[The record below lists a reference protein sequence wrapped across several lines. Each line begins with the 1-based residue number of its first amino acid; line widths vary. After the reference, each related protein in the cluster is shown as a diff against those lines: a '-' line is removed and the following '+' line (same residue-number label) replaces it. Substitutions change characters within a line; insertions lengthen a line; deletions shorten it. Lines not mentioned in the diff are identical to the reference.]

1 MKFKWANE
9 KTIKLWAVLL
19 CAVLCL
25 PILAACGAGSVPTV
39 HEEEPEQTTET
50 QTAETEK
57 VDGGQES
64 DVPQADTNG
73 DIALYRLADT
83 DDAAYTLSAT
93 SYGSQKA
100 NGVDKTPYVERLLN
114 GVTLEI
120 IENSEMPEGEY
131 IMLDLPEA
139 NVRYDFFLSDGND
152 VREISDDGETLYRAA
167 YADGTT
173 TAYDAVSDWYDALV
187 AAAAVEQE
195 ENAGENALMPTV
207 EECTAV
213 FAACLTYE
221 PGISGAFL
229 KEAQA
234 TCEMMGFAVSHDL
247 HSVDS
252 GMLSD
257 TLREAFQNLSDDE
270 AERFLNNYSPDYPD
284 GIYDL
289 GRQALEDYETVRGSF
304 NDAGVGSDMEGYVS
318 FAGASDS
325 WEALKN
331 AILTVSHDGDG
342 LSAETPSEAPASRSE
357 ASATQTAS
365 DLLAGMTTEE
375 KVCQLFLV
383 TQDQLTGV
391 SPVTKSGDTTRSAI
405 QSMPVGGI
413 VYFSSNLVSR
423 EQCVSMIENIQS
435 YSKLGLFIAV
445 DEEGGKVARLSKNPA
460 MGTTVFPAMQEIGAT
475 GDTDRAYQ
483 VGHTIGTEIAEL
495 GFNLDFAPVA
505 DVFSNPNN
513 TVIGSRA
520 FSSDPKTA
528 ADMVAACVKGF
539 NDSGM
544 LCTLKHFPGHG
555 DTNADSHYGEA
566 ETGKTLEQLEA
577 CEFLPFEAGIK
588 AGAPFVMIGHIAAPN
603 VISEAVPASLSHEM
617 ITGLL
622 REQLGIDGIV
632 ITDSMSMKAIT
643 DQYSSGEAAVMALK
657 AGADIILMPE
667 DLRGAVDGVLDAI
680 ASGELSEERI
690 DESVLRILGVK
701 LSNGIIDAG

>member
-1 MKFKWANE
+1 
-9 KTIKLWAVLL
+9 
-19 CAVLCL
+19 
-25 PILAACGAGSVPTV
+25 
-39 HEEEPEQTTET
+39 
-50 QTAETEK
+50 
-57 VDGGQES
+57 
-64 DVPQADTNG
+64 
-73 DIALYRLADT
+73 
-83 DDAAYTLSAT
+83 
-93 SYGSQKA
+93 
-100 NGVDKTPYVERLLN
+100 
-114 GVTLEI
+114 
-120 IENSEMPEGEY
+120 
-131 IMLDLPEA
+131 
-139 NVRYDFFLSDGND
+139 
-152 VREISDDGETLYRAA
+152 
-167 YADGTT
+167 
-173 TAYDAVSDWYDALV
+173 
-187 AAAAVEQE
+187 
-195 ENAGENALMPTV
+195 
-207 EECTAV
+207 
-213 FAACLTYE
+213 
-221 PGISGAFL
+221 
-229 KEAQA
+229 
-234 TCEMMGFAVSHDL
+234 
-247 HSVDS
+247 
-252 GMLSD
+252 
-257 TLREAFQNLSDDE
+257 
-270 AERFLNNYSPDYPD
+270 
-284 GIYDL
+284 
-289 GRQALEDYETVRGSF
+289 
-304 NDAGVGSDMEGYVS
+304 
-318 FAGASDS
+318 
-325 WEALKN
+325 
-331 AILTVSHDGDG
+331 
-342 LSAETPSEAPASRSE
+342 
-357 ASATQTAS
+357 
-365 DLLAGMTTEE
+365 
-375 KVCQLFLV
+375 
-383 TQDQLTGV
+383 
-391 SPVTKSGDTTRSAI
+391 
-405 QSMPVGGI
+405 
-413 VYFSSNLVSR
+413 
-423 EQCVSMIENIQS
+423 MIENIQS

-483 VGHTIGTEIAEL
+483 VGHTIGTEIAEA

-588 AGAPFVMIGHIAAPN
+588 AGAPFVMIGHITAPN

-622 REQLGIDGIV
+622 REQLGFDGIV